1 MAVTKYL
8 QILLLCQSANPD
20 ATCEFF
26 DMALELYPLYPK
38 AWLNKAITYQ
48 HKGDITEALICF
60 DKAIDL
66 NKNFKGV
73 FRLFLPKIMIIRQ
86 FLLNLKK

>member
-8 QILLLCQSANPD
+8 RILLLCQSANPD
-20 ATCEFF
+20 TTCEFF
-26 DMALELYPLYPK
+26 DMTLELYPLYPK
-38 AWLNKAITYQ
+38 AWLNKVITYQ

-60 DKAIDL
+60 DKEIDL
-66 NKNFKGV
+66 NKNFKRV
-73 FRLFLPKIMIIRQ
+73 FRLFLPKIVIIRQ